1 MECEKYRELISLYI
15 DGELNESEENELLE
29 HIKNCPLCEKELKEL
44 TAISEMLKSAEKEE
58 PPKNFHNDVMAKIRQ
73 SQAKPA
79 KKKRS
84 WAKYTGIAASICAL
98 LIVGSVVAVTGV
110 MNFGGM
116 SAADAASPEVYGVSG
131 STNESFGNFKSEMTV
146 AQSSMPEES
155 PAYNYAD
162 YDTATAEGEKQG
174 NTIIDNELKII
185 KNASVDIRVK
195 AFDDTMDAIRA
206 EVDAKNG
213 YVESTSSYVYNTWWV
228 ANKEMSAR
236 QGYITIRVPAEDYS
250 EVFEYVKTLG
260 KVENESESTKNV
272 TSAYIDTESRM
283 EAKKIEEARLAE
295 LLAKAESVDDIITIE
310 GRLSEVRGEIDSYTS
325 QLNSWDKQVNYSTIS
340 ITVTEEVDETFSNV
354 SPDLGTRIKNS
365 FIRGINNFTNGL
377 ENLAVRFAG
386 SIIYIVII
394 VIIIVVAVV
403 FVKKKIKK
411 HSNNENRK

>member
-15 DGELNESEENELLE
+15 DGELNESEEKELLE

-44 TAISEMLKSAEKEE
+44 TAISEMLKSAEEE
-58 PPKNFHNDVMAKIRQ
+58 ELPENFHNEVMAKIRTR
-73 SQAKPA
+73 QAKPA

-116 SAADAASPEVYGVSG
+116 GAADAASPETYGVYNNS
-131 STNESFGNFKSEMTV
+131 SRANYKSESTV
-146 AQSSMPEES
+146 SEAAVEDRE
-155 PAYNYAD
+155 YEYAD
-162 YDTATAEGEKQG
+162 NDTTTAAGAEPE

-185 KNASVDIRVK
+185 KSANVDIRVK

-213 YVESTSSYVYNTWWV
+213 YVESSNSYVYNTWWV
-228 ANKEMSAR
+228 GNEKISTR

-260 KVENESESTKNV
+260 TVENESESTDNV

-283 EAKKIEEARLAE
+283 EAKKTEAARLVE
-295 LLAKAESVDDIITIE
+295 LLAKAESVDDIISIE

-325 QLNSWDKQVNYSTIS
+325 QLKSWDKQVNYSTIS
-340 ITVTEEVDETFSNV
+340 ITVTEEADETFSNV

-365 FIRGINNFTNGL
+365 FIRGINRFTNGL
-377 ENLAVRFAG
+377 ENLAVGFVG
-386 SIIYIVII
+386 SIIYIAII
-394 VIIIVVAVV
+394 VIIIVAVV
-403 FVKKKIKK
+403 AAVKKKIRKRRSNEDKK
-411 HSNNENRK
+411 